1 MKIQDHGMSFL
12 LYLFTG
18 ISVSNIRKHTCET
31 DMFLYAV
38 HPSVFLNTITF
49 ATKTS
54 HKMKQKKSDW
64 QYSTAKEWLQQK
76 LEEGEIDP
84 TNCDLNRLYKDN
96 LNIFGNYKQHNFCDK
111 ARNLIKR
118 FQEKHRPPTVTPK
131 KTQIMNW
138 PSDGKC

>member
-1 MKIQDHGMSFL
+1 
-12 LYLFTG
+12 
-18 ISVSNIRKHTCET
+18 
-31 DMFLYAV
+31 
-38 HPSVFLNTITF
+38 
-49 ATKTS
+49 
-54 HKMKQKKSDW
+54 MKQKKSDW

-84 TNCDLNRLYKDN
+84 TNCDLNRLYKEN
-96 LNIFGNYKQHNFCDK
+96 LNIFGNYKQHNFRDN

-131 KTQIMNW
+131 KTQIMNR